1 MTNKNLCSIYQNVV
15 NNFYYSG
22 PKTELTN
29 YIKSL
34 SDFNCQNFEKINYQ
48 WRKVYFCVFL

>member
-22 PKTELTN
+22 PKAELTN

-34 SDFNCQNFEKINYQ
+34 SDFNCQKFEKINYQ
-48 WRKVYFCVFL
+48 